1 MEKIQARD
9 IEKIEEELYEIIDM
23 LEELDAKRDTLRIG
37 IIQSA
42 SEAVANAEITEEE
55 DMSEDYI
62 DELDSFEDELDEATN
77 HIRHAL
83 DIVGDKLPGLQRRL
97 MRHPINP
104 VYDAQLS

>member
-55 DMSEDYI
+55 DM
-62 DELDSFEDELDEATN
+62 FEDELDEATN